1 MKTNIELRQLRYF
14 IVVAEA
20 LNFTRAAERLQIAQP
35 PLSRQI
41 QTLEKALELELFQ
54 RTNRRV
60 NLTPAGEVFLAEC
73 RQILSQV
80 DKGIRVTRRA
90 ARGETG
96 QLTIGFEGSLHTEA
110 VLGIIQLFRAQ
121 FPDVDLIL
129 QEMSSGKQI
138 DALMLQHI
146 EVGFVDPILSRE
158 EISFTKLLTEPLVV
172 VLAASHP
179 LADQDTAEQDTIDL
193 RQLAKASWITGR
205 QDEGCGLLLRF
216 LEACR
221 QAGFT
226 PNIQQETND
235 VQMRLGF
242 VASGLGVT
250 LLPISALISD
260 RSDIVYREIDLSV
273 PKVELAIAWQSS
285 NLSPVLESFLGVVQS
300 MF

>member
-96 QLTIGFEGSLHTEA
+96 QLTIGFEGSLHTET
-110 VLGIIQLFRAQ
+110 VLDIIQLFRAQ

-129 QEMSSGKQI
+129 QEMSSGKQM

-179 LADQDTAEQDTIDL
+179 LADQDAADQDTIDL

-273 PKVELAIAWQSS
+273 PQVELAIAWQSS